1 MYIIVLQRYTKF
13 ALCGSSLL
21 KTIYYPQERK
31 NFKQERQRP
40 LPQSTMQQANK
51 GYRESRSPLSPF
63 ISQYRTT

>member
-21 KTIYYPQERK
+21 KTIYFPQEREK
-31 NFKQERQRP
+31 TLKRDGNDLTPINHATSQQRVSGITP
-40 LPQSTMQQANK
+40 
-51 GYRESRSPLSPF
+51 PLSPF

>member
-31 NFKQERQRP
+31 NFKTGKATTFTPINHATSQQRV
-40 LPQSTMQQANK
+40 SGITI
-51 GYRESRSPLSPF
+51 PF
-63 ISQYRTT
+63 VPFHIPI